1 MPPSLASLAKTSDSK
16 HSPEVDVEEKS
27 VDIEKSPVS
36 TEAPGD
42 RYTAGDDSDFGG
54 PDARK
59 ALERR
64 LLWKLDLRMSI
75 LVVIYVLN
83 YVRTTKG
90 TGVGPLD

>member
-1 MPPSLASLAKTSDSK
+1 MPPSIASLSKSSHSK

-27 VDIEKSPVS
+27 IDVEKSPVS
-36 TEAPGD
+36 AGE
-42 RYTAGDDSDFGG
+42 RYAAGDDSDFGG

-90 TGVGPLD
+90 ASVGSLD